1 MQNQSLLKKIIFILI
16 LIVIAIGI
24 FFGYN
29 FYQNSKKT
37 LNQTNTT
44 NTDPNRTPFQTRVA
58 TGSDIIITDDT
69 STTTEAINPNTT
81 ENVPVAA
88 PKLVQLWK
96 EPVSGFDFITK
107 DIEILPATSTSI
119 VATTS
124 VNKKTTPKNILKNQ
138 TFVYLWDR
146 STGNIYQN
154 LASSTDTE
162 RLSILT
168 SPSVEKA
175 DFIDDSTILTSE
187 LGGNNEDVI
196 NSYIKLYK
204 ENATST
210 VFSGTKKRLAIS
222 TNNISVLPS
231 LKKMFYLI
239 KGTGQGFIS
248 NIDLSSTLRVINT
261 SLTEWIPQYVNK
273 STVAIT
279 TKPSAYFKGYLFFV
293 NSSGTQDNQYILGDK
308 YAFTTLVSPDGKK
321 VLYNEI
327 SDNLLQTSIYD
338 VKSKRITALTQATL
352 SEKCVWADD
361 SSKIYCAI
369 PQQLL
374 LAPYPDAWYQG
385 STSFSDNIWSINPET
400 GQFTVEIALQDQLTT
415 PIDAYHLKISK
426 DKKYLLFQDKYN
438 LTLWK
443 YTF

>member
-1 MQNQSLLKKIIFILI
+1 MQNIIKKIIIILI
-16 LIVIAIGI
+16 IIIFGLGI
-24 FFGYN
+24 YFGYK
-29 FYQNSKKT
+29 FYKVSQGDLSDYNT
-37 LNQTNTT
+37 VTNTNPT
-44 NTDPNRTPFQTRVA
+44 RTPFQTRV
-58 TGSDIIITDDT
+58 ST
-69 STTTEAINPNTT
+69 STQANNIQEGEEKSVENPTTNTT
-81 ENVPVAA
+81 KS
-88 PKLVQLWK
+88 KLVQIWK
-96 EPVSGFDFITK
+96 EPVSGFDFIYK
-107 DIEILPATSTSI
+107 DIEEVDTSTNNS
-119 VATTS
+119 TTS
-124 VNKKTTPKNILKNQ
+124 VVQAIKNKKVYRNQ
-138 TFVYLWDR
+138 EFIYLWDR
-146 STGNIYQN
+146 KTGNIYEN
-154 LASSTDTE
+154 LASTTDLNK
-162 RLSILT
+162 LSYFTLIGAEEVL
-168 SPSVEKA
+168 
-175 DFIDDSTILTSE
+175 FIDNISAIIRKVSDDNETISTTYLK
-187 LGGNNEDVI
+187 L
-196 NSYIKLYK
+196 IKDT
-204 ENATST
+204 ATST
-210 VFSGTKKRLAIS
+210 LYNANVGNINISSSNLSLSKETKRLFYFI
-222 TNNISVLPS
+222 NNT
-231 LKKMFYLI
+231 
-239 KGTGQGFIS
+239 GTGV
-248 NIDLSSTLRVINT
+248 LSSFDGGVRTNVLNT
-261 SLTEWIPQYVNK
+261 VLSEWLSQYVNK
-273 STVAIT
+273 TTIALT